1 MFAIISYTM
10 SISSSLAAF
19 DSILSSKSVSESQ
32 LSHNFSLPPYMHI
45 SVHFTLFSLHPHGAD
60 LHWIHVHL
68 HNSRI
73 IDGAQGCVHEIGA
86 YLSPLCFHP
95 RTEGDESCGYWLMS
109 WYHCIVCRLAL
120 RIAGY
125 KDSFVGRRLSPWCC
139 LFVNSHHHISSISVN
154 FMLGT

>member
-1 MFAIISYTM
+1 MFTVISYTL

-19 DSILSSKSVSESQ
+19 DSILSSKLVSESQ
-32 LSHNFSLPPYMHI
+32 LSHNFSSRPHVHI
-45 SVHFTLFSLHPHGAD
+45 SVHFSLISLHPHSGAH

-73 IDGAQGCVHEIGA
+73 VDGEQGCVHEIGA
-86 YLSPLCFHP
+86 YLSQLCFHP

-109 WYHCIVCRLAL
+109 WYHRIACRLAL

-125 KDSFVGRRLSPWCC
+125 KDSFVGRRLSSWCC
-139 LFVNSHHHISSISVN
+139 LFVNNHHRTS
-154 FMLGT
+154 